1 MDFYS
6 KDFLSVYSG
15 SRSFPSMNIRDVISL
30 RFLGTDLLARGS
42 IDLVQCGSEK
52 QIFIIY
58 DISSRF
64 IEKLQR

>member
-1 MDFYS
+1 
-6 KDFLSVYSG
+6 
-15 SRSFPSMNIRDVISL
+15 MNIRDVMSL
-30 RFLGTDLLARGS
+30 SFLGTDLLARGS
-42 IDLVQCGSEK
+42 IDLVQCGTEK

>member
-15 SRSFPSMNIRDVISL
+15 SRSFPSMTIRDVMSL
-30 RFLGTDLLARGS
+30 SFLGTDLLARGS
-42 IDLVQCGSEK
+42 IDLVQCSSEK